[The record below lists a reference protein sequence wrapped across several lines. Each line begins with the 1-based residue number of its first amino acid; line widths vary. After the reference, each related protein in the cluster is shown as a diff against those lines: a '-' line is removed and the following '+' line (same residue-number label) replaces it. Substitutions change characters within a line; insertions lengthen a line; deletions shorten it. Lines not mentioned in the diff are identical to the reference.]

1 MANITV
7 GQLFE
12 EIGRLH
18 MELEVTKTELQTA
31 LNEHEVHM
39 AMHDVPEADVPLVG
53 EVLETS
59 E

>member
-39 AMHDVPEADVPLVG
+39 AMHTAPRKRRVA
-53 EVLETS
+53 ETS